1 MMNVYMNK
9 KNERMEKMSKDYIAA
24 LKMRVRFIL
33 VIGALLVVTISSVQG
48 PAPLGDTWYV
58 DSIDGDDLTGTGTSS
73 APFKTITHALDVAS
87 SWDTIRVEVG
97 EPYDA
102 ANGEVF
108 PIEMKRGVD
117 IQGIWIPV
125 IDGTI
130 KPTISGGASYAIP
143 GTERFVSVLGADDA
157 SISGFKFIAI
167 STSDSPSE
175 TSILCNST
183 SPIIQ
188 HNLFT
193 GVDGHAG
200 ITTLGNAHPVIRDN
214 YFTGWR
220 VPSFSLAWGI
230 TAYEESYP
238 LVESNDFVGIGGVDC
253 TDYSHVTFDGNTFS
267 CVRQGI
273 VARSESNPTIV
284 NNTLTGNRNC
294 GIFIGENSTPMIQ
307 NNVITD
313 NPTGIYISCAGS
325 MDPDPDIGGGGRSH
339 GGNTF
344 NNIDWDLEN
353 RCGNDI
359 MARDNRWSSS
369 PCLDFIDANDIYDD
383 DEDALSGAVDFSTFG
398 MICRLAPPRLIPGRG
413 LYPFLGVIVIASLL
427 VVAYFVRRRK
437 RA

>member
-1 MMNVYMNK
+1 
-9 KNERMEKMSKDYIAA
+9 MSKDYIAA
-24 LKMRVRFIL
+24 LKMGMKFIL
-33 VIGALLVVTISSVQG
+33 VLGVLLVVTMSSVQG
-48 PAPLGDTWYV
+48 EPVGDTWYV
-58 DSIDGDDLTGTGTSS
+58 DSIAGDDLTGTGTSS
-73 APFKTITHALDVAS
+73 EPFKTITHALDVAS

-143 GTERFVSVLGADDA
+143 GTDRFVSVLGADDA
-157 SISGFKFIAI
+157 SISGFTFIAI

-193 GVDGHAG
+193 GEDGHAG
-200 ITTLGNAHPVIRDN
+200 ITTLGTAHPTIRDN

-220 VPSFSLAWGI
+220 SPSFSLIWGI
-230 TAYEESYP
+230 TAYGESYP
-238 LVESNDFVGIGGVDC
+238 RIESNDFVGKNGVDC
-253 TDYSHVTFDGNTFS
+253 TAQSNPTIDRNTFS
-267 CVRQGI
+267 CTGTGI
-273 VARSESNPTIV
+273 STKGWSNATII
-284 NNTLTGNRNC
+284 NNTITGSGNY
-294 GIFIGENSTPMIQ
+294 GIMIRMSSTPMIQ
-307 NNVITD
+307 DNVITD
-313 NPTGIYISCAGS
+313 NPTGIYISAEG
-325 MDPDPDIGGGGRSH
+325 DPEPDIGGGGRSH

-353 RCGNDI
+353 RCGNEI

-369 PCLDFIDANDIYDD
+369 PCLDFIDASDIYDD
-383 DEDALSGAVDFSTFG
+383 DEDAFSGAVDFSTSG
-398 MICRLAPPRLIPGRG
+398 LICTISAPPRLIPWRR
-413 LYPFLGVIVIASLL
+413 LYPFIGVIVIASLL
-427 VVAYFVRRRK
+427 VVAYFVWRRK
-437 RA
+437 RV